1 MRGFQCFAVLVLF
14 ISINLGFSSH
24 SMGKS
29 VLDSLMY
36 GYETGL
42 SDSLRSRYAIGIAE
56 YYATS
61 DFALSF
67 HYADEALKFA
77 DRSKSKKL
85 KAQTLNALGTIYFY
99 QGLLDIS
106 ISHYHQAM
114 DIYSEAKEGIGV
126 VNSLINLGGV
136 LLQLQ
141 KFDDAQVYFHDALT
155 QLSAISS
162 TDDGAIPS
170 HQAITLYNNL
180 GIVHEN
186 LGEYNQAIDY
196 YRRGIWLAKE
206 SNDSMRYL
214 GNLYNNL
221 GSCHIKK
228 KEYAEALQS
237 INSAMLIRKELKD
250 QLGFASS
257 YRMLGILY
265 KLKGDT
271 EEALKNFYIGY
282 GLATSE
288 GSLAILQ
295 SISEQLYEIYYDS
308 HKPDS
313 ALKYHLQ
320 LKEYS
325 DRMKSEEILRDFTRL
340 ELQAKY
346 KAEQERLEFQQRK
359 HSMRSLYFGII
370 LLLLLII
377 SGLFF
382 FLSQSRLRRTR
393 LMNANM
399 QLELEKNAL
408 EMETIEH
415 DLEIKNK
422 ELTTSVIYQI
432 QRNELLTEVAEK
444 LMSFS
449 RNFKQEDRKLISDIV
464 KDLLSVKQDSIWE
477 EFEARFH
484 QVHNSFYQNLNK
496 VHPDLSPN
504 ERRLCAFLRLN
515 MSTKEISSITGQ
527 SIRSIEVARTRLR
540 KKLDLT
546 NSEIGLIEYLSSI

>member
-1 MRGFQCFAVLVLF
+1 MRGFRCFAVLSLLIF
-14 ISINLGFSSH
+14 LILGFSKR

-29 VLDSLMY
+29 VLDSLMQ
-36 GYETGL
+36 GYETSL
-42 SDSLRSRYAIGIAE
+42 YDSLRSRYAIGIAE

-67 HYADEALKFA
+67 HYAEEALKFA
-77 DRSKSKKL
+77 DRSKSKRL

-114 DIYSEAKEGIGV
+114 DIYSEVKESLGV

-136 LLQLQ
+136 LLQLH
-141 KFDDAQVYFHDALT
+141 KFEEAQVYFHDALT
-155 QLSAISS
+155 QLADTRS

-206 SNDSMRYL
+206 SVDSMRYL

-221 GSCHIKK
+221 GSCYIKK
-228 KEYAEALQS
+228 GEYAEALQS
-237 INSAMLIRKELKD
+237 INSAMLVRKELED

-257 YRMLGILY
+257 YRMLGIMY
-265 KLKGDT
+265 KLKGNT
-271 EEALKNFYIGY
+271 EEALKNFYTGY
-282 GLATSE
+282 GLATAE
-288 GSLAILQ
+288 GSLSILL

-313 ALKYHLQ
+313 AL
-320 LKEYS
+320 
-325 DRMKSEEILRDFTRL
+325 RDFTRL

-346 KAEQERLEFQQRK
+346 KTEQERLEFQQRK
-359 HSMRSLYFGII
+359 QSMRSLYFGII
-370 LLLLLII
+370 LVLLLII

-382 FLSQSRLRRTR
+382 FLSQSRLRRTM

-408 EMETIEH
+408 EMETIEQ

-546 NSEIGLIEYLSSI
+546 NSEIGLIEYLSNI